1 MKAEDVATFLQNNPQ
16 FFEHYA
22 DMLAEIN
29 LPHPHGGR
37 TISLAERQM
46 LTLRTN
52 NKGLEKR
59 LREMVDYGKENDAL
73 QDKVHRFTLTLFGA
87 RDLIALQDTITRNL
101 REIFSIPH
109 VALHVWKGLPP
120 CAEVLAFADRQQTPV
135 CAHHAVHDTAGWF
148 GESAPHLKSF
158 AYLPLREGN
167 GGAVGNPAA
176 SPSTGPHSGEQS
188 IGLLVFASE
197 DAQRFYPEM
206 GTLFLQ
212 RIAEIASAVLRPHL

>member
-1 MKAEDVATFLQNNPQ
+1 MKAEDVAAYLQNNPQ
-16 FFEHYA
+16 FFDLYA
-22 DMLAEIN
+22 DLLAEIN

-37 TISLAERQM
+37 TISLSERQM

-52 NKGLEKR
+52 NKGMEKR

-73 QDKVHRFTLTLFGA
+73 QDRVHRFTLTLFGA
-87 RDLIALQDTITRNL
+87 RDLIALQDAITRNL
-101 REIFSIPH
+101 QEIFSIPH

-120 CAEVLAFADRQQTPV
+120 SAEVLAFADQQQKPV

-158 AYLPLREGN
+158 AYLPLFGD
-167 GGAVGNPAA
+167 
-176 SPSTGPHSGEQS
+176 EQS

-212 RIAEIASAVLRPHL
+212 RIAEIASAALRPRL